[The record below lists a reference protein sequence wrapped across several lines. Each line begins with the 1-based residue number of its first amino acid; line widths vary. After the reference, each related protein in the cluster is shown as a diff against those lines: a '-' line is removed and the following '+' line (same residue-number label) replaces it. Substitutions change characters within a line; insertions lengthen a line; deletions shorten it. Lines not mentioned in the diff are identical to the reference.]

1 MKYEFGDGEHV
12 NPAVHLF
19 QEGGKIGVGVKD
31 N

>member
-1 MKYEFGDGEHV
+1 MKYEPGDGEHL

-19 QEGGKIGVGVKD
+19 QEGKSQGRVKG